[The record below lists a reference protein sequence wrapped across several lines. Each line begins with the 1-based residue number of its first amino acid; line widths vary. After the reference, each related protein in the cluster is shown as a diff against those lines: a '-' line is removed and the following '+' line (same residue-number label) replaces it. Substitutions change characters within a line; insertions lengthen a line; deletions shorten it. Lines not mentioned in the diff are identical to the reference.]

1 MHKRLF
7 QWNITTRHLIK
18 RSISVTGN
26 EGKKLSIAL
35 ELDLESITFKVF
47 TFGHYITIQASISS
61 SIK

>member
-7 QWNITTRHLIK
+7 QWNITTWHLIK
-18 RSISVTGN
+18 RSISITGN

-47 TFGHYITIQASISS
+47 TFGQATSLF
-61 SIK
+61 KPQFLHL